1 MSRSRI
7 LLSKYTQKTLQI
19 AFFSDKNIFMVK
31 QFYELHND
39 GVHAPKKMRKVQVL
53 DETLFCKI
61 SELLKKITVS
71 VATSKTGKTSNF
83 FVEPNAKVN
92 ARYYRNELLKKMNIE
107 TNRLAKHND
116 YLFV

>member
-19 AFFSDKNIFMVK
+19 PFFSDKNIFMVK

-53 DETLFCKI
+53 DETLFCKT